1 MPSIYEKCSCGAEMD
16 LRDAHYEQCKWL
28 MKQWRYE
35 HKHEHFPSNT
45 VGDNFVVDSSRNDA
59 VPTGFTREERGLTHR
74 PTEIDPDGDDESRRR
89 RRK

>member
-28 MKQWRYE
+28 VKQWRE
-35 HKHEHFPSNT
+35 AHKHEHFPQAQQSEHFAI
-45 VGDNFVVDSSRNDA
+45 DNSRND
-59 VPTGFTREERGLTHR
+59 VPMGFTRGLRSDTGD
-74 PTEIDPDGDDESRRR
+74 PEPIDPYEEDRNRK